1 MADLTALDV
10 EDLRP
15 INNHWASIVGD
26 AVVMLDLE
34 VVAMHQVELQEDP
47 NKASEV
53 EVPTLGG
60 VSSLAGHNS

>member
-34 VVAMHQVELQEDP
+34 VVAMHQVELQ
-47 NKASEV
+47 
-53 EVPTLGG
+53 
-60 VSSLAGHNS
+60 